1 MYNKFM
7 CTCSI
12 FTIRVRARD
21 LLEILVDFLFRSL
34 VMLVCIILCNKLF
47 TVNHNIKGIYI
58 YLQERKR
65 REIVLIIEVNIYKR
79 EREEKLFLL

>member
-1 MYNKFM
+1 MP
-7 CTCSI
+7 
-12 FTIRVRARD
+12 ARD

-34 VMLVCIILCNKLF
+34 VMLVCIILCNNLF

>member
-1 MYNKFM
+1 M
-7 CTCSI
+7 
-12 FTIRVRARD
+12 RARD

-58 YLQERKR
+58 YIYLQERKR

>member
-1 MYNKFM
+1 M
-7 CTCSI
+7 
-12 FTIRVRARD
+12 RARD

-65 REIVLIIEVNIYKR
+65 REIVLIIEVDIYKR